1 MSCWSLKCETLHAWS
16 RIAVEL
22 VNDDALEINL
32 SSADGI
38 EVLERKIVDNTICRW
53 SLKCENLCALVK
65 KCCWT
70 TKQWC
75 IGN

>member
-1 MSCWSLKCETLHAWS
+1 MKCENLHAWS

-38 EVLERKIVDNTICRW
+38 EVLERKIVDNTMRR
-53 SLKCENLCALVK
+53 
-65 KCCWT
+65 
-70 TKQWC
+70 
-75 IGN
+75 

>member
-1 MSCWSLKCETLHAWS
+1 LKCENLHAWS

-38 EVLERKIVDNTICRW
+38 KVLERKIVDNTMRR
-53 SLKCENLCALVK
+53 
-65 KCCWT
+65 
-70 TKQWC
+70 
-75 IGN
+75 

>member
-1 MSCWSLKCETLHAWS
+1 MKCETLHAWS

-38 EVLERKIVDNTICRW
+38 EVLERKIVDNTMRR
-53 SLKCENLCALVK
+53 
-65 KCCWT
+65 
-70 TKQWC
+70 
-75 IGN
+75 

>member
-1 MSCWSLKCETLHAWS
+1 LKCENLHAWS

-38 EVLERKIVDNTICRW
+38 EVLESKIVDNTKRR
-53 SLKCENLCALVK
+53 
-65 KCCWT
+65 
-70 TKQWC
+70 
-75 IGN
+75 